1 MGVTVHINDNNF
13 TNIIND
19 ASIVV
24 MDFWATWCGP
34 CRAMAIFI
42 DKLNDEFKN
51 VDKDIIFCKADVEE
65 CESVAEQFGVQNL
78 PCIVFFKDGVEVN
91 RVVGNNQVKIREIID
106 SLVG

>member
-65 CESVAEQFGVQNL
+65 CESAAEQFGVQNL